1 MRWNNTL
8 SIINNPQ
15 SFPALDSNF
24 FRPNSYRWFGNGEQ
38 FSTNQWYSAG
48 PQSNNLLNV
57 DWEYVAQGITT
68 AGNLLRTC
76 AEKIKLVDL
85 SMSAH
90 PNPVAVGQTV
100 YIDADI
106 EECMLNGAVIEVYN
120 LAGNRIDTVKVQG
133 RLTPINI
140 RYATG

>member
-1 MRWNNTL
+1 
-8 SIINNPQ
+8 
-15 SFPALDSNF
+15 
-24 FRPNSYRWFGNGEQ
+24 
-38 FSTNQWYSAG
+38 
-48 PQSNNLLNV
+48 
-57 DWEYVAQGITT
+57 
-68 AGNLLRTC
+68 
-76 AEKIKLVDL
+76 L

-140 RYATG
+140 RYATGSYLFVLRSPTGFTRELKIIVQ